1 MGLSIHKGCLSDPAY
16 LSEMIQEVKDIAEG
30 FNWDYYIY
38 EREFPENTFS
48 RIDYNQNIYGI
59 RFTIPNC
66 EPIWICFLSNGKMSN
81 PFLLKFFGKGENSS
95 EQEYLYM
102 LSVKTQYSGIEW
114 HKFIIHLFK
123 YFDKKYLKGFEMI
136 DERGYWENGDEEI
149 LEKNFKRYNDLM
161 DSFSL
166 AIESYPKMAGESFE
180 AYFEKLIKQIK
191 QNNTK

>member
-1 MGLSIHKGCLSDPAY
+1 
-16 LSEMIQEVKDIAEG
+16 
-30 FNWDYYIY
+30 
-38 EREFPENTFS
+38 
-48 RIDYNQNIYGI
+48 
-59 RFTIPNC
+59 
-66 EPIWICFLSNGKMSN
+66 
-81 PFLLKFFGKGENSS
+81 
-95 EQEYLYM
+95 
-102 LSVKTQYSGIEW
+102 
-114 HKFIIHLFK
+114 
-123 YFDKKYLKGFEMI
+123 MI